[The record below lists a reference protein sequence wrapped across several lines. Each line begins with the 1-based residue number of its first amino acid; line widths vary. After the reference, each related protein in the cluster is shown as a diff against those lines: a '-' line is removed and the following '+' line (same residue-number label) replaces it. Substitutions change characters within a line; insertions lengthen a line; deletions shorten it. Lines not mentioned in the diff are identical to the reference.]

1 MARVRRI
8 IIDQEIGW
16 LYHKDLVSDLDNP
29 TPQGEDYLYLPSDDG
44 SEDVDPGGGG
54 RIDGFG
60 VLSVPLYHTRTQAY
74 NDPTV
79 WGIGVISFGPPTQA
93 QKDFAA
99 SANAATDLSLF
110 PGDHINVDFGLA
122 DEISIG
128 MQADFFQVQFAGGR
142 VTLYADR
149 IQIDGLFGGAEA
161 AIVLAGKTIELTDQG
176 TSVYDLRELFVVN
189 IGSAGSLE
197 GTDAP
202 QTLVGSNRDDQI
214 EAGNG
219 AVIIR
224 GGDGDDELRGGAG
237 RDTIFGEAG
246 NDLIFGGTGDS
257 LYGDND
263 SDRITVDGPA
273 FVDGGTSLDTLV
285 VDMSLWG
292 ASYLVAPTAINGT
305 FGPGFDVSGIEFL
318 EVIGSDVADEI
329 VGSNFSDKLYGGAGI
344 DRLFGGGGSDILDAG
359 EGLGGIGAQVM
370 QGGGS
375 ADTARPIHLN
385 FSDSLAEIV
394 NAVSSDGAASVQFYR
409 FAISGASG
417 SIDIA
422 STFDEIDTTI
432 TLTISKADGT
442 VIDSF
447 DGNATLTGLTA
458 GEYILKVE
466 LQNTEF
472 RPDSVSLSI
481 NATVPQYS
489 GNQLYGGAGDDEY
502 YVYSTL
508 DQVFENDDKG
518 NDIVFSAVSYVLSEF
533 VETLRLTGSDDLTG
547 TGNSGDNLIEG
558 THFGT
563 NSLFGG
569 DGDDI
574 LIGGGFAD
582 TLEGGEGDDELDGGA
597 GLDTAVVSGG
607 IANSQI
613 TVSGQIVTISG
624 PDGTDTLRN
633 IEQIRFAGTGQ
644 TILLDLEP
652 DNTAPVA
659 VNDTASA
666 RPGTPLTI
674 AVLRNDS
681 DADGDTL
688 TLTEVGSPEHGEAAI
703 SGSSIIYTAT
713 AGYSG
718 TDTFV
723 YTVSDGNGGTD
734 SATVTVTV
742 SNSNRAPV
750 LPASQSLS
758 TIKGIDRA
766 FTVSATD
773 PDGDT
778 VTYAVSGVDHGT
790 VTTTAAGSF
799 LYSPTAGYSGIDSF
813 IVTASDGKGAS
824 TQQSVSVTIRSVPL
838 ADDFRVIA
846 TDGFEGQFGGSGSI
860 FGTRALQY
868 IRVLDEAGT
877 FDFDTS
883 FNRGGDVIQLRGTGF
898 DWSIARSGSNAV
910 LTDGD
915 TYINL
920 PVGPTG
926 IVLLFDDGARTLKFD
941 TQSQSFKI
949 GNQAFTALADIT
961 AVSDGTPVP
970 LGSDQGAFA
979 RVLLSTDSQVTAGGN
994 LEVFGTAGADRVT
1007 VLLGEVSLDPSF
1019 NRGGDT
1025 VILPFDAIDFSAVRN
1040 GSQVVLTG
1048 EGIDLTIPF
1057 GRAGLDIVFAGG
1069 DERTLLVDT
1078 TQGSILLGNQ
1088 EIGLDPI
1095 QLAAAIL

>member
-16 LYHKDLVSDLDNP
+16 LYHKELVYDFDNP
-29 TPQGEDYLYLPSDDG
+29 TPQGEDYLYLPDDDG
-44 SEDVDPGGGG
+44 SEDIDPGGGAQS
-54 RIDGFG
+54 DPFSQ
-60 VLSVPLYHTRTQAY
+60 LSVPLYYSLTQAHV
-74 NDPTV
+74 DPTI
-79 WGIGVISFGPPTQA
+79 WGIGIISFGPPTDA
-93 QKDFAA
+93 QIAFVA
-99 SANAATDLSLF
+99 SATAATDLSLF
-110 PGDHINVDFGLA
+110 PGDHISVPFRTGYDIAL
-122 DEISIG
+122 G
-128 MQADFFQVQFAGGR
+128 MKADFFQVGFADGNINI
-142 VTLYADR
+142 YNDR
-149 IQIDGLFGGAEA
+149 IEIFGLSGPG
-161 AIVLAGKTIELTDQG
+161 AIVLGGRTIELTETG
-176 TSVYDLRELFVVN
+176 TVVYDLRELFVVN
-189 IGSAGSLE
+189 FGSDSPLE

-202 QTLVGSNRDDQI
+202 QTLVGNSGANTI
-214 EAGNG
+214 SAGNG

-224 GGDGDDELRGGAG
+224 GGAGDDELRGGAG

-246 NDLIFGGTGDS
+246 NDTIYGGTGDELDGGS
-257 LYGDND
+257 D
-263 SDRITVDGPA
+263 SDRIIVDGPS
-273 FVDGGTSLDTLV
+273 FVDGGAGIDFLV
-285 VDMSLWG
+285 IDMSL
-292 ASYLVAPTAINGT
+292 ARSFYLVAPLSVNGT
-305 FGPGFDVSGIEFL
+305 YGPGFDVTGMEFL
-318 EVIGSDVADEI
+318 EVNGSAFSDEI
-329 VGSNFSDKLYGGAGI
+329 VGTNAGDILYGGGGI
-344 DRLFGGGGSDILDAG
+344 DRLFGGGGNDVIDAG
-359 EGLGGIGAQVM
+359 QGLGGTGGQVT

-375 ADTARPIHLN
+375 AETARPINLN
-385 FSDSLAEIV
+385 FTDSVAEITA
-394 NAVSSDGAASVQFYR
+394 NVSPDGDLSEQFYR
-409 FAISGASG
+409 FTLSGASG
-417 SIDIA
+417 SIDIV
-422 STFDEIDTTI
+422 SFFDDGGTTV
-432 TLTISKADGT
+432 TLNVLNANGT
-442 VIDSF
+442 LIDSF
-447 DGNATLTGLTA
+447 DGSATLTGLAA
-458 GEYILKVE
+458 GDYILEVE
-466 LQNTEF
+466 LQNNDF
-472 RPDSVSLSI
+472 RPDTVNLTV
-481 NATVPQYS
+481 NATVPQIG
-489 GNQLYGGAGDDEY
+489 GNQLFGGTGDDEY
-502 YVYSTL
+502 YVYSSL
-508 DQVFENDDKG
+508 DEIFEEAGEG
-518 NDIVFSAVSYVLSEF
+518 NDLVISTVSYTLSEN
-533 VETLRLTGSDDLTG
+533 VETLRLSGGGLTG
-547 TGNSGDNLIEG
+547 TGSGGDNTIEG
-558 THFGT
+558 EFFGT
-563 NSLFGG
+563 NTLIGG
-569 DGDDI
+569 GGDDI

-582 TLEGGEGDDELDGGA
+582 TLQGGEGDDEMDGGA
-597 GLDTAVVSGG
+597 GFDVAVVSGG

-613 TVSGQIVTISG
+613 TVSGQTVTISG

-644 TILLDLEP
+644 TIQLDLEP
-652 DNTAPVA
+652 ENAAPVA

-688 TLTEVGSPEHGEAAI
+688 TLTEVGSPEHGDAAI

-750 LPASQSLS
+750 LAASQSLS

-799 LYSPTAGYSGIDSF
+799 VYSPTAGYSGIDSF
-813 IVTASDGKGAS
+813 IVTASDGKGGS

-846 TDGFEGQFGGSGSI
+846 TDGFEGQFGGSGSV

-883 FNRGGDVIQLRGTGF
+883 FNRGGDVIHLGGTGF
-898 DWSIARSGSNAV
+898 DWAIARSGSNAV

-1007 VLLGEVSLDPSF
+1007 VLSGEVSLDPSF

-1057 GRAGLDIVFAGG
+1057 GRAGLDIVFAGS

-1078 TQGSILLGNQ
+1078 TQGTILLGNQ